1 MRHKHLLMKHLLHHP
16 TALNQPGEV
25 KLSALHTGEKGV
37 VIQIAGGRGLL
48 ERMTSLG
55 FVPGTEIAILQ
66 NFGHGPII
74 VRSRDARIA
83 LGRGV
88 AGKIQMRRSKT

>member
-1 MRHKHLLMKHLLHHP
+1 MKHRLRKFHRHHHTP
-16 TALNQPGEV
+16 QDQSEEGS
-25 KLSALHTGEKGV
+25 LSALHTGEKGV
-37 VIQIAGGRGLL
+37 VIGVSGGRYML

-55 FVPGTEIAILQ
+55 FVPGTEVTILQ

-74 VRSRDARIA
+74 VRAHDTRIA

-88 AGKIQMRRSKT
+88 AGRIQTRRSGA